1 MKAKIEMMHDAKE
14 SHGFEEKEQEW
25 EFIEDFAVCKR
36 PTERVNERL
45 QRTAEIEDRFGCF
58 MQLFSA

>member
-14 SHGFEEKEQEW
+14 SFGFEEKEQE
-25 EFIEDFAVCKR
+25 FIESFAVCER